1 MNWTFTIF
9 DCLFFLITA
18 FPVAYLLLFAVAS
31 TRKSRCS
38 YPVCCKKHRFAVM
51 FPAYKED
58 NVILSSV
65 KSFLKQDYPCE
76 AYDVIVISDKM
87 RTDTDRELESLPI
100 VLLKVDFE
108 NSSKAKALKFAVDKL
123 DPDAYDG
130 IIILDADNLVEK
142 DFLLRINDAFGLSC
156 KAIQAHRKAKN
167 LDTDTAVLDALSEE
181 INNSIFRKGHA
192 RMGLSS
198 ALIGSGMAFRYSWF
212 KENIR
217 HVHTAGEDKEL
228 EALLLE
234 QGIFIHYLENVSVYD
249 EKIRKEEAFKNQR
262 LRWLAAQFESFA
274 RTVRQLPDAIR
285 RGNIDF
291 CDKILQMIMP
301 PRIVLLLVIVLFA
314 CMTSIIHPSLSVKWW
329 ILFAGFA
336 TALFLAIPSYLPLK
350 KICRASRKIPAL
362 GMIML
367 FNMFKVRKAGKQ
379 FIHTSHGET
388 DNL

>member
-1 MNWTFTIF
+1 MSWTFTII
-9 DCLFFLITA
+9 DCFFFIITA
-18 FPVAYLLLFAVAS
+18 FPVAYLLLFSVAS
-31 TRKSRCS
+31 TRKSRCT
-38 YPVCCKKHRFAVM
+38 YPVCHDKHRFAVM

-58 NVILSSV
+58 KVILNSV
-65 KSFLKQDYPCE
+65 ISFLNQDYPAE

-87 RTDTDRELESLPI
+87 RTDTDRELGMLPI
-100 VLLKVDFE
+100 ILLKVDFE

-130 IIILDADNLVEK
+130 IVILDADNLVEK

-167 LDTDTAVLDALSEE
+167 LDTDTAVLDAVSEE

-192 RMGLSS
+192 RLGLSS
-198 ALIGSGMAFRYSWF
+198 ALIGSGMAFGYSWF

-234 QGIFIHYLENVSVYD
+234 QRIFIHYLENVSVYD

-285 RGNIDF
+285 HGNIDF

-301 PRIVLLLVIVLFA
+301 PRIVLLFVSVCFA
-314 CMTSIIHPSLSVKWW
+314 FMTSIIHPASSVKWW
-329 ILFAGFA
+329 ILLAGLG
-336 TALFLAIPSYLPLK
+336 TAFYLAIPSYLPLK
-350 KICRASRKIPAL
+350 KIGKATRKIPGL
-362 GMIML
+362 GIIML
-367 FNMFKVRKAGKQ
+367 INMFRVRKAGKQ

-388 DNL
+388 ENL